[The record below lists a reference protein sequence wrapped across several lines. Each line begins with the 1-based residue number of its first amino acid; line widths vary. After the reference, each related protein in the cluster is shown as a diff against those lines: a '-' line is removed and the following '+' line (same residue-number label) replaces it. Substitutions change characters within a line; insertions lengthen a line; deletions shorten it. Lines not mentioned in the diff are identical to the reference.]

1 MLVVDVLVGYHKASF
16 LIFFPLLFQYYKHV
30 VQGVEKFVQK
40 VSFSSFSFTSPK
52 QSKIEHNLCYPY
64 EWDTS

>member
-1 MLVVDVLVGYHKASF
+1 MSF
-16 LIFFPLLFQYYKHV
+16 LVFLLFQYYKHV

-52 QSKIEHNLCYPY
+52 QSKIEHKSVLHI
-64 EWDTS
+64 